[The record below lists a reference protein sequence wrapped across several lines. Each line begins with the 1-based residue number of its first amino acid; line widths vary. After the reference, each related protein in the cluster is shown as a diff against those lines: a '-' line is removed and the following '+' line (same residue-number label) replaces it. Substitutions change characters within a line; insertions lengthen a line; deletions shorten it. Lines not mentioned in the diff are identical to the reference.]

1 MDAELDELKPCAKRG
16 APLVSA
22 AELARALPE
31 YFSERNQ
38 VLRMA
43 KSRVI
48 PCYVLP
54 ATRRSR
60 GGEFRFRVRDVR
72 KAMEGYYQPTA

>member
-1 MDAELDELKPCAKRG
+1 MNTDKNMGKKKSPLLSASELVE
-16 APLVSA
+16 
-22 AELARALPE
+22 ALPE
-31 YFSERNQ
+31 FFSERNQ

-60 GGEFRFRVRDVR
+60 CGEYRFRVKDVR
-72 KAMEGYYQPTA
+72 KAMESYFQPAV

>member
-1 MDAELDELKPCAKRG
+1 MEKKKVESR
-16 APLVSA
+16 LVSA
-22 AELARALPE
+22 AELVVALPE
-31 YFSERNQ
+31 FFTERNQ
-38 VLRMA
+38 VLRLA

-60 GGEFRFRVRDVR
+60 CGEFRFRVRDVR
-72 KAMEGYYQPTA
+72 KAMEGYYQPAV